1 MKMSIP
7 YITFLY
13 QKQVPS
19 QEEGGGPGLI
29 VMLGAIASKAF
40 IELLFLLLL
49 FLLVPWLQSYIHLI
63 ISSSSLPQVLLFS
76 LHDFAEHEAFRN
88 THIYIAELPIL

>member
-1 MKMSIP
+1 MSIP

-76 LHDFAEHEAFRN
+76 LHDFAEREAFRN
-88 THIYIAELPIL
+88 THIYI

>member
-7 YITFLY
+7 HIKFLY

-19 QEEGGGPGLI
+19 QEEVGGPGLI
-29 VMLGAIASKAF
+29 VMLGAIASRAF
-40 IELLFLLLL
+40 IVLLFLLLL

-63 ISSSSLPQVLLFS
+63 NLLFL
-76 LHDFAEHEAFRN
+76 LHNFAEHEAFRN
-88 THIYIAELPIL
+88 TRIDIAELPIL